1 MNSAGRKQFDLFT
14 EKHGELRRPCIPKP
28 RYLNRWLQFCS
39 RGAAAAPCYIPRGR
53 VTPGASHSAT
63 PHSLRS
69 SCPAPSPRR
78 PRLRA
83 APRSGQDRAIP
94 AYAPAS
100 AAAAPSPPSPAR
112 PASPAAGAALPAWG
126 PLAPNTARK
135 PCGKE
140 APVPTR
146 RQRRAPPTLLTPGEP
161 QGVAEVG
168 RCGVPQGCRLAPAG
182 SSALLRSLLG
192 FVVPRPQEGGSQHRP
207 ASAAGWL
214 RRG

>member
-1 MNSAGRKQFDLFT
+1 MSLPKPFFSYIFFSITQSLCTVDHDSSRTQLNWHIHPSLAKASDAVNSAGRKQFDLFT

-146 RQRRAPPTLLTPGEP
+146 R
-161 QGVAEVG
+161 
-168 RCGVPQGCRLAPAG
+168 
-182 SSALLRSLLG
+182 
-192 FVVPRPQEGGSQHRP
+192 
-207 ASAAGWL
+207 AS
-214 RRG
+214 